1 MAKATIFFTHKN
13 MTTPQPENT
22 TYKVMRLTTEG
33 WTDLDP
39 LMAVN
44 LTKEQC
50 DAVLQNCINDGIDY
64 RELKAVRDN

>member
-1 MAKATIFFTHKN
+1 

-33 WTDLDP
+33 WTELDP

-64 RELKAVRDN
+64 RELKAVKDLSLIHI

>member
-1 MAKATIFFTHKN
+1 MAKATIFLHKN

-33 WTDLDP
+33 WTELDP

-64 RELKAVRDN
+64 RELKAVKDN